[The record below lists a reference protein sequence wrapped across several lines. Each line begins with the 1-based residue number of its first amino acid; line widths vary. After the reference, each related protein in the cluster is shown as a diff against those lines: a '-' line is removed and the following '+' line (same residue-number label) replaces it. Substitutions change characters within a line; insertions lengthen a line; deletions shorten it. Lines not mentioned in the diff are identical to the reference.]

1 MQQET
6 IVHWADVIAQNISG
20 NQVIATGITPSGNIH
35 IGNMREVV
43 TADAVLR
50 AINDVGKEARLIY
63 VADTFDPL
71 RIVYPFLP
79 NIYKKYVGWP
89 ISEIPDPVGC
99 CENYAEHYLKPFLD
113 SLEELGIQPELFR
126 ADEMYK
132 SGAYT
137 AAIKLALDEKDHI
150 AKIIEDVSGRK
161 LLPEWSPFN
170 PLCRSC
176 KRITAG
182 VVLEHMPEI
191 TSVTYRCACSGK
203 GIANY
208 SKGEGKLA
216 WRIDWAARWSILGV
230 TIEPFGKDHAVAGG
244 SFDTG
249 IRISKEVYAFEPPRP
264 IPYGHIHL
272 KGKGKM
278 SSSKGVTVTIKEML
292 DAVPAD
298 VLRYMIIKRKPEKLI
313 DFDPG
318 LGLLNLIDEFDSG
331 NDRAYELSRVVG
343 IKSSVPF
350 RHMVTA
356 VQIASNFDELLTVL
370 KRGGYDVSDINSIK
384 LRAKNAKTWLDRFA
398 PPFVKFTVQDH
409 LPVLAQTL
417 TLEQKKVLSQLA
429 DIIEVGVD
437 NAEQLHN
444 AIYKISAIIGI
455 DPKDSFKSI
464 YIAFL
469 GISSGPRAG
478 WFLASLEKDFAIYRL
493 KEAAEVLN
501 FAP

>member
-1 MQQET
+1 MQQDA
-6 IVHWADVIAQNISG
+6 IVHWADVIAQSVSG
-20 NQVIATGITPSGNIH
+20 DQVIATGITPSGNIH

-50 AINDVGKEARLIY
+50 AINDFGKEARLIY
-63 VADTFDPL
+63 IADTFDPL
-71 RIVYPFLP
+71 RTVYSFLP
-79 NIYKKYVGWP
+79 NVCKKYVGWP

-113 SLEELGIQPELFR
+113 SLEELDIQPELFR
-126 ADEMYK
+126 ADQMYK
-132 SGAYT
+132 TGTYT
-137 AAIKLALDEKDHI
+137 AAIKLALEKQDHI
-150 AKIIEDVSGRK
+150 ARIIEDVSGRK
-161 LLPEWSPFN
+161 LPPEWSPFN
-170 PLCRSC
+170 PLCSSC

-182 VVLEHMPEI
+182 VVLEHMPEL
-191 TSVTYRCACSGK
+191 TSVTYGCACGNK
-203 GIANY
+203 GVADY

-216 WRIDWAARWSILGV
+216 WRIDWAARWNILGV

-244 SFDTG
+244 SYDTG
-249 IRISKEVYAFEPPRP
+249 KRISKEIFEFKPPRP

-278 SSSKGVTVTIKEML
+278 SSSRGVTVTIKEML

-298 VLRYMIIKRKPEKLI
+298 VLRYMIIKTKPEKLI

-331 NDRAYELSRVVG
+331 KGRAYELSLVVDV
-343 IKSSVPF
+343 KSSVPF

-356 VQIASNFDELLTVL
+356 VQIASNFDQLLTVL

-384 LRAKNAKTWLDRFA
+384 LRAKYAKTWLNHFA

-409 LPVLAQTL
+409 LPVQAQTL
-417 TLEQKKVLSQLA
+417 TNAQKKVLSQLA
-429 DIIEVGVD
+429 EVIEAGVGD
-437 NAEQLHN
+437 AEQLHN
-444 AIYKISAIIGI
+444 AIYEISELIGI
-455 DPKDSFKSI
+455 NPKDSFKSI

-478 WFLASLEKDFAIYRL
+478 WFLASLKKDFVVNRL
-493 KEAAEVLN
+493 EEAAEVLDSTH
-501 FAP
+501 